1 MKKVISIV
9 LALVMALSC
18 MALAFAEDTTNVNI
32 NGEGYKCAD
41 CGKIFTDAEAY
52 NAHLDEEAAAAAEAA
67 KNTPFFDLTAS
78 GIVERL
84 LHIFQTNAGWW
95 DAIEDIIIRLVDLVE
110 SALTGGAA
118 QADVAGAISDLEAKV
133 ASLPI
138 VGDILTT
145 IHNLI
150 NTLKQKIKDLYAGN
164 KETEAVESTDAAP
177 TADTG
182 SSSMG
187 IAAFAAVSVAA
198 AAAYVCTKKKA
209 A

>member
-118 QADVAGAISDLEAKV
+118 QADVAGAISDLEAKI

-138 VGDILTT
+138 VGNVLTT

-150 NTLKQKIKDLYAGN
+150 TTLKQKIKDLYAGN
-164 KETEAVESTDAAP
+164 KETVIEETDAAP
-177 TADTG
+177 SADTG
-182 SSSMG
+182 SSSIG
-187 IAAFAAVSVAA
+187 IAAFAAISVAA
-198 AAAYVCTKKKA
+198 AAAYVCTKKKVA
-209 A
+209 

>member
-118 QADVAGAISDLEAKV
+118 QADVAGAISDLEAKI

-138 VGDILTT
+138 VGNVLTT

-150 NTLKQKIKDLYAGN
+150 TTLKQKIKDLYAGN
-164 KETEAVESTDAAP
+164 KETVIEETDAAP
-177 TADTG
+177 SADTG
-182 SSSMG
+182 SSSIG
-187 IAAFAAVSVAA
+187 IAAFAAISVAA
-198 AAAYVCTKKKA
+198 AAAYGCTKKKVA
-209 A
+209 

>member
-9 LALVMALSC
+9 LALVIALSC
-18 MALAFAEDTTNVNI
+18 AAVAFAEDTTNVNI
-32 NGEGYKCAD
+32 NGEGYKCPD

-52 NAHLDEEAAAAAEAA
+52 NAHLDEEAAAAAAPV
-67 KNTPFFDLTAS
+67 PFFDLTAS
-78 GIVERL
+78 SIVERL
-84 LHIFQTNAGWW
+84 LHIFQTEASWW
-95 DAIEDIIIRLVDLVE
+95 DAIEDIIIKLIDLVE
-110 SALTGGAA
+110 NGIGAGTA
-118 QADVAGAISDLEAKV
+118 SQADVAGAISDLEAKI
-133 ASLPI
+133 ATLPI

-150 NTLKQKIKDLYAGN
+150 TSLKQKIKDLYAGN
-164 KETEAVESTDAAP
+164 KETEAVEETDAAP
-177 TADTG
+177 SADTG